1 MSNIIFKKDVPQ
13 VEGMTYVGVTRKP
26 FDFYTGIK
34 YNGYMIKEKKH
45 VDKIIELSVKGYH
58 KDYIL
63 YAFEIF
69 CQEEL
74 YGGSDLG

>member
-1 MSNIIFKKDVPQ
+1 MGEIIFKKQIPQ
-13 VEGMTYVGVTRKP
+13 VDGMNYCGIIRKP

-34 YNGYMIKEKKH
+34 YNGYMIKEKEH

-63 YAFEIF
+63 YAFGLF
-69 CQEEL
+69 CEQEL